1 MCLSLYVVW
10 NSYRVGKNSR
20 TSEIRG
26 MLVSRLVCLGS
37 RFGWLVWRLLLF
49 GAQTVVNHPLLLSDR
64 SPRLA
69 FRSFPVAHF
78 SFWIDLCMYVTAP
91 LQGGGGL
98 ATGVWPS
105 TTPMDKQQL
114 SSTSSRTR
122 TDGEVAGRGD
132 MTRET
137 GGESERV
144 EGGVAGPKRES
155 DKVECGGARRGG
167 CGGVMEG

>member
-69 FRSFPVAHF
+69 CCLFSVTHF

-91 LQGGGGL
+91 LQFGFRL
-98 ATGVWPS
+98 LCVLYTATAH
-105 TTPMDKQQL
+105 DH
-114 SSTSSRTR
+114 
-122 TDGEVAGRGD
+122 A
-132 MTRET
+132 
-137 GGESERV
+137 
-144 EGGVAGPKRES
+144 
-155 DKVECGGARRGG
+155 
-167 CGGVMEG
+167 

>member
-69 FRSFPVAHF
+69 FCLFSVTHF
-78 SFWIDLCMYVTAP
+78 SFWIVLCVYVTAP
-91 LQGGGGL
+91 LQGQGKCR
-98 ATGVWPS
+98 P
-105 TTPMDKQQL
+105 
-114 SSTSSRTR
+114 
-122 TDGEVAGRGD
+122 EGRVID
-132 MTRET
+132 DREET
-137 GGESERV
+137 
-144 EGGVAGPKRES
+144 K
-155 DKVECGGARRGG
+155 DCGGTG
-167 CGGVMEG
+167 

>member
-69 FRSFPVAHF
+69 FCLFSVTHF

-91 LQGGGGL
+91 LQE
-98 ATGVWPS
+98 A
-105 TTPMDKQQL
+105 D
-114 SSTSSRTR
+114 SSSDCPRVDDNEAR
-122 TDGEVAGRGD
+122 VCD
-132 MTRET
+132 
-137 GGESERV
+137 ERH
-144 EGGVAGPKRES
+144 
-155 DKVECGGARRGG
+155 
-167 CGGVMEG
+167 

>member
-37 RFGWLVWRLLLF
+37 RFGWLVWRLLPF

-69 FRSFPVAHF
+69 FCLFSVTHF

-91 LQGGGGL
+91 LQPTCSIIIP
-98 ATGVWPS
+98 AT
-105 TTPMDKQQL
+105 
-114 SSTSSRTR
+114 
-122 TDGEVAGRGD
+122 VALRAMRFHCSIRKGQPN
-132 MTRET
+132 
-137 GGESERV
+137 SI
-144 EGGVAGPKRES
+144 
-155 DKVECGGARRGG
+155 
-167 CGGVMEG
+167 

>member
-49 GAQTVVNHPLLLSDR
+49 GAQRVVNHPLLLSDR

-69 FRSFPVAHF
+69 FCLFSVTHF
-78 SFWIDLCMYVTAP
+78 SFWIDLCMYVT
-91 LQGGGGL
+91 
-98 ATGVWPS
+98 
-105 TTPMDKQQL
+105 
-114 SSTSSRTR
+114 
-122 TDGEVAGRGD
+122 
-132 MTRET
+132 
-137 GGESERV
+137 
-144 EGGVAGPKRES
+144 
-155 DKVECGGARRGG
+155 
-167 CGGVMEG
+167 

>member
-49 GAQTVVNHPLLLSDR
+49 GAQTVVNHPLSLSDR

-69 FRSFPVAHF
+69 FCLFSVTHF

-91 LQGGGGL
+91 LQLPASQCHTQDGL
-98 ATGVWPS
+98 
-105 TTPMDKQQL
+105 
-114 SSTSSRTR
+114 
-122 TDGEVAGRGD
+122 
-132 MTRET
+132 
-137 GGESERV
+137 
-144 EGGVAGPKRES
+144 
-155 DKVECGGARRGG
+155 
-167 CGGVMEG
+167 

>member
-49 GAQTVVNHPLLLSDR
+49 GAQRVVNHPLLLSDR

-69 FRSFPVAHF
+69 FCLFSVTHF

-91 LQGGGGL
+91 LH
-98 ATGVWPS
+98 TV
-105 TTPMDKQQL
+105 DHII
-114 SSTSSRTR
+114 RTHR
-122 TDGEVAGRGD
+122 QEGRISLKPHHH
-132 MTRET
+132 RQHY
-137 GGESERV
+137 
-144 EGGVAGPKRES
+144 
-155 DKVECGGARRGG
+155 
-167 CGGVMEG
+167 

>member
-1 MCLSLYVVW
+1 M
-10 NSYRVGKNSR
+10 GKNSR

-69 FRSFPVAHF
+69 FCLFSVAHF

-91 LQGGGGL
+91 LQ
-98 ATGVWPS
+98 S
-105 TTPMDKQQL
+105 MDVN
-114 SSTSSRTR
+114 RC
-122 TDGEVAGRGD
+122 
-132 MTRET
+132 
-137 GGESERV
+137 GESV
-144 EGGVAGPKRES
+144 T
-155 DKVECGGARRGG
+155 ARS
-167 CGGVMEG
+167 MTAS

>member
-49 GAQTVVNHPLLLSDR
+49 GAQRVVNSPLILSDR

-69 FRSFPVAHF
+69 FCLFSVAHF

-91 LQGGGGL
+91 LQ
-98 ATGVWPS
+98 V
-105 TTPMDKQQL
+105 
-114 SSTSSRTR
+114 
-122 TDGEVAGRGD
+122 
-132 MTRET
+132 
-137 GGESERV
+137 
-144 EGGVAGPKRES
+144 
-155 DKVECGGARRGG
+155 
-167 CGGVMEG
+167 